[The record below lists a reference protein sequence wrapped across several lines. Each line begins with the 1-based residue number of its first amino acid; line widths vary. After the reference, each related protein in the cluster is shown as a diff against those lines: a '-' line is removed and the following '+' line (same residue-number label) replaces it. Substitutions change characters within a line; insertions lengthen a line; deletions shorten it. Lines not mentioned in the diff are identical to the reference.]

1 MANSPT
7 FSVSEMDQIDA
18 DFRGEVGFYV
28 EDIVTGVSNA
38 HKADV
43 RFPTASACKIS
54 VMVELFKQAHEG
66 ALALNDRRRLDDNIS
81 THGSGVLSILRDSPE
96 LTLLDYCRL
105 MITVS
110 DNIATD
116 QLMGIVGNTNIN
128 ATLDALGYSNT
139 RTPVT
144 MGRYHYRMVGLDDV
158 PTNSAN
164 DKQYTERAK
173 DPGIDYGRVSFTGS
187 LENNVATP
195 REMASL
201 VKRLHAGEIV
211 SGDAS
216 AQMIEILKVA
226 RELRMIRKYLSPDV
240 EVAQKSGSSGRIK
253 ANVGI
258 VYLPTGPLIIS
269 AFALATDNKE
279 DGAEAIAQVAK
290 LAVSAVSPTSLVE
303 PE

>member
-1 MANSPT
+1 
-7 FSVSEMDQIDA
+7 MDQIDA
-18 DFRGEVGFYV
+18 SFGGDVGFYV
-28 EDIVTGVSNA
+28 EDLTTSA
-38 HKADV
+38 SHEHRADE
-43 RFPTASACKIS
+43 RFPTASECKIT

-66 ALALNDRRRLDDNIS
+66 KLALSDRRHLDDNIS
-81 THGSGVLSILRDSPE
+81 THGSGALSMLEDSPE

-116 QLMGIVGNTNIN
+116 QLMGVVGNANIN
-128 ATLDALGYSNT
+128 ATLDALGYPNT

-158 PTNSAN
+158 ETSPAN
-164 DKQYTERAK
+164 DRLYTERAK
-173 DPGIDYGRVSFTGS
+173 NPGIDYGAVSFTGS
-187 LENNVATP
+187 LDNNVATP

-201 VKRLHAGEIV
+201 LKRIHAGEVV
-211 SGDAS
+211 SRDAS
-216 AQMIEILKVA
+216 EQMIEILKVA
-226 RELRMIRKYLSPDV
+226 RELRMIRKYLSPNI

-258 VYLPTGPLIIS
+258 VYLPTGPLVIS
-269 AFALATDNKE
+269 AFALATDNE
-279 DGAEAIAQVAK
+279 ENGAEAIAQVAK
-290 LAVSAVSPTSLVE
+290 LAVGAVSPDSIAE